1 MIQVYLCEDQ
11 EKQLLYFKQIIE
23 KYITDTYKDAR
34 IVSARKNPEH
44 ILLDMRECGENPALF
59 FIDIQLDGYIM
70 NGFELA
76 KKIKK
81 NVKNSYIVFL
91 QIAIQNGHLCHV
103 RRSVCDIIGGQPKTN

>member
-44 ILLDMRECGENPALF
+44 ILLDMRECGENPA
-59 FIDIQLDGYIM
+59 
-70 NGFELA
+70 
-76 KKIKK
+76 
-81 NVKNSYIVFL
+81 
-91 QIAIQNGHLCHV
+91 
-103 RRSVCDIIGGQPKTN
+103 